1 MSGSPRI
8 RRLSLFPP
16 AKPSLSTPEVIML
29 TRTVLLAFLTLFVF
43 IGCSS
48 NKMDTPATPST
59 SQMEISPSDGTVD
72 VRLDAP
78 ITVRFAT
85 GIDRAVVEQELHLIS
100 EFDLMSGICP
110 DSLMGTHG
118 SMMDAMA
125 DSMMMRHL
133 DELHAIGIDFQWDAA
148 GTECTVQPDSMLE
161 PGTRYMIHL
170 GSGISR
176 MMESRMG
183 DMGGTG
189 EMGGM
194 GGHGTGPMG
203 DDMMFHFTTMDTSG
217 GGHLGHH

>member
-1 MSGSPRI
+1 MRAG
-8 RRLSLFPP
+8 
-16 AKPSLSTPEVIML
+16 
-29 TRTVLLAFLTLFVF
+29 TVLLTLVTLFVF
-43 IGCSS
+43 VGCSS
-48 NKMDTPATPST
+48 NHMDTPATPLASP
-59 SQMEISPSDGTVD
+59 MEVSPSDGAVD
-72 VRLDAP
+72 VRLDIP
-78 ITVRFAT
+78 IAVRFAT
-85 GIDRAVVEQELHLIS
+85 SVDRSVVEQDLHLIS
-100 EFDLMSGICP
+100 ESDMMSGVCP

-133 DELHAIGIDFQWDAA
+133 DDFHATGIDFQWNAA

-170 GSGISR
+170 GSGVSR

-183 DMGGTG
+183 GMGGMGDMGD
-189 EMGGM
+189 M
-194 GGHGTGPMG
+194 GGHGTGSMG

>member
-1 MSGSPRI
+1 
-8 RRLSLFPP
+8 
-16 AKPSLSTPEVIML
+16 ML
-29 TRTVLLAFLTLFVF
+29 ARSVLLAFLTLFVF

-48 NKMDTPATPST
+48 DHMDTPATPST
-59 SQMEISPSDGTVD
+59 SQLEISPSDGAVD

-100 EFDLMSGICP
+100 ELDMMNGLCP
-110 DSLMGTHG
+110 DSSMGTHG
-118 SMMDAMA
+118 SMMEVMA

-133 DELHAIGIDFQWDAA
+133 DDFHATGIGFQWNAT

-161 PGTRYMIHL
+161 PGTRYMIHM
-170 GSGISR
+170 GSGMTR

-183 DMGGTG
+183 GMGD
-189 EMGGM
+189 MGGM
-194 GGHGTGPMG
+194 GGHGTGSMG
-203 DDMMFHFTTMDTSG
+203 DDMMFHFATMDTSD

>member
-1 MSGSPRI
+1 MQ
-8 RRLSLFPP
+8 
-16 AKPSLSTPEVIML
+16 A
-29 TRTVLLAFLTLFVF
+29 RTVLLTLLTLFVF
-43 IGCSS
+43 VGCSS
-48 NKMDTPATPST
+48 NEKDTPATPLA
-59 SQMEISPSDGTVD
+59 SQMEVSPSDGAVD

-78 ITVRFAT
+78 IALRFAT

-100 EFDLMSGICP
+100 EFDMMSGICP

-133 DELHAIGIDFQWDAA
+133 DDFHATGIEFHWNAA
-148 GTECTVQPDSMLE
+148 GTECTVQADSMLE

-183 DMGGTG
+183 DMGGMG
-189 EMGGM
+189 HMGGM
-194 GGHGTGPMG
+194 DGHGAGSMG
-203 DDMMFHFTTMDTSG
+203 DDMIFHFTTMDTSG